1 MRTEEY
7 VINDCGVCTNP
18 EITARY
24 DNKPCQYIVK
34 VALLDGLWR
43 FGADMSLH
51 ESGFGDC
58 YSIRGTGFQT
68 KREATDAGLERCRAY
83 AGRQLREY
91 QERGTRNPLTGE
103 YSTAKSLIADLKN
116 ILAEIAR
123 QKSDNRQ
130 LTLFDL

>member
-1 MRTEEY
+1 MAEY

-24 DNKPCQYIVK
+24 DNERCRYLVK

-43 FGADMSLH
+43 FGAEMSLH
-51 ESGFGDC
+51 TSGFGDC
-58 YSIRGTGFQT
+58 CSIQGKGFQT
-68 KREATDAGLERCRAY
+68 KREATDAGLDRCKEY
-83 AGRQLREY
+83 AERQLQEY
-91 QERGTRNPLTGE
+91 KERGTRNPLTGE
-103 YSTAKSLIADLKN
+103 YSTAKSLISDLKN

-123 QKSDNRQ
+123 QKFDNRQ